1 MPFLLLLLLAAPLL
15 FDDFPPPFW
24 GASPPTSLY
33 LAIAVTWSGVFLLVA
48 AAFLMTCWTCRQL
61 HRYPDDR
68 ERLQR
73 QFSTWR
79 FYHLI
84 GLFLL
89 YGASLY
95 GLGWGWAVQTL
106 CAWGPHDPHSPVM
119 LYPGSDLLFLA
130 PLFVGLVLSW
140 VCFYGAE
147 KAFHGDSPSY
157 LGRRAYLAYH
167 LRQNLALVIA
177 PLALMVVAKT
187 LLRSLPD
194 DDILGTG
201 IAIGLPLAVFV
212 TLPWI
217 LRLVLKLKPLPDGPL
232 RDRLVGTSRRLHFRC
247 SNILLWNTHGGT
259 ANAMV
264 AGILPYPRYVLLTDR
279 LLTDLTP
286 DEVEAVFGHEVGHV
300 KHAHMLFYVSFLI
313 LSLVAVFAFFQLVT
327 TAVPWLHF
335 LTAQNQDWIKFLFLA
350 IIAAYVFVV
359 FGFLSRRCERQ
370 ADVFGCRAVSCGRA
384 DCHCHEST
392 TELLPDGRGLCPTG
406 IRTFVQALEKVAQL
420 NGISR
425 KRPGWLQSW
434 QHATIAHRV
443 DFLQKMLDDP
453 TLEPRFQRT
462 VSRVKW
468 GLLLGVLS
476 VLLLLGFAWYWQ
488 SPPAKETQPGS
499 RIAIVRVERP
509 CIMSIDRC
517 GGVRTL

>member
-1 MPFLLLLLLAAPLL
+1 MPFLLLLLLAIPLL

-24 GASPPTSLY
+24 EAPFAASPS
-33 LAIAVTWSGVFLLVA
+33 LAITLTWSGVFMLVA
-48 AAFLMTCWTCRQL
+48 AAFLLTRWVCWQL
-61 HRYPDDR
+61 RRYPDER
-68 ERLQR
+68 ERVLR
-73 QFSTWR
+73 QFATWR
-79 FYHLI
+79 FYHLV

-95 GLGWGWAVQTL
+95 GLGWGWAVQEF
-106 CAWGPHDPHSPVM
+106 CAWEPHDAHGGVA
-119 LYPGSDLLFLA
+119 LYPGADLLFLA
-130 PLFVGLVLSW
+130 PLFVGLLLSW
-140 VCFYGAE
+140 ACFYRAE
-147 KAFHGDSPSY
+147 QALHGTSASH
-157 LGRRAYLAYH
+157 LGRWAYVGYQ

-177 PLALMVVAKT
+177 PLALMIVSKA

-194 DDILGTG
+194 DDFLGTTV
-201 IAIGLPLAVFV
+201 AIGLPLAVFV

-217 LRLVLKLKPLPDGPL
+217 LRLVLKLKPLPAGPL
-232 RDRLVGTSRRLHFRC
+232 RDRLLATSRRLHFRC

-300 KHAHMLFYVSFLI
+300 KHAHMPFYVSFLV
-313 LSLVAVFAFFQLVT
+313 LSLVAVFALFQLVT
-327 TAVPWLHF
+327 TSVPWLHF
-335 LTAQNQDWIKFLFLA
+335 LTAENQDWIKFPFLG

-384 DCHCHEST
+384 DCQCHESS
-392 TELLPDGRGLCPTG
+392 TELLPDGRGLCSTG
-406 IRTFVQALEKVAQL
+406 IRTFIQALEKVAQL

-443 DFLQKMLDDP
+443 DFLQRMLEDP

-462 VSRVKW
+462 VGRVKW

-488 SPPAKETQPGS
+488 SVPAKETQPSS
-499 RIAIVRVERP
+499 RAVVAGAVWSRSAVDSV
-509 CIMSIDRC
+509 CC
-517 GGVRTL
+517 